1 MKLIAGLANSMT
13 KWMEGADFKTNIK
26 KDADISK
33 YLTSDEVDECFHY
46 DYHLRYIDTIMARFG
61 L

>member
-1 MKLIAGLANSMT
+1 MT

-26 KDADISK
+26 KGADISK
-33 YLTSDEVDECFHY
+33 YLTSDEVDECLHY
-46 DYHLRYIDTIMARFG
+46 DYHLRYIDTIMARFC